1 MALTYLV
8 AQALYKKIA
17 VSDLPLTALY
27 LLQCPLAPALRGY
40 RAVLGPQ
47 ASARENSE
55 LSKDIRAALPKNAD
69 LLTVLETAD
78 SVTLEAENDKL
89 LIGGTELI
97 SKKVELYYSYWKI
110 NSVVRHL
117 IALATKNTAD
127 SPQEFFKHVTFAVST
142 KQVKK
147 AQAEFDLAENVI
159 ATFLRTVTAPDPAC

>member
-17 VSDLPLTALY
+17 VSDLPLTALVPSAIAHAH
-27 LLQCPLAPALRGY
+27 PLFVDTVRI
-40 RAVLGPQ
+40 LGPQ
-47 ASARENSE
+47 AEALKEKIER
-55 LSKDIRAALPKNAD
+55 LSTDIRAALPKNAD
-69 LLTVLETAD
+69 LLRVLETAD

-127 SPQEFFKHVTFAVST
+127 SPQEFFKHVT
-142 KQVKK
+142 
-147 AQAEFDLAENVI
+147 
-159 ATFLRTVTAPDPAC
+159 